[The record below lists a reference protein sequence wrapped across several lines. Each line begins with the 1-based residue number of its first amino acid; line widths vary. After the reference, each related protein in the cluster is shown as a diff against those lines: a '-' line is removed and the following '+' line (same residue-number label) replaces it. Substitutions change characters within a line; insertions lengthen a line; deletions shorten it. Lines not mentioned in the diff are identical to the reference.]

1 MASPT
6 ISQPRFTQSG
16 DVTAERAST
25 AQTDIGHQAMYWL
38 SMAAIYIIQ
47 GGLWYYA
54 AEEKIIG
61 GNLKAPA
68 GIEKAFAGSFFDT
81 FPGIGVA
88 WAVVSIAEAAI
99 VIALA
104 VSLIRGEFL
113 PSRSKPVLLAALAGS
128 LVVLGAMLFGQSMI
142 AAHDSVASLF
152 SYAAGT
158 IVTMGAVVY
167 LSPRARA

>member
-6 ISQPRFTQSG
+6 ISQPRYTDRG
-16 DVTAERAST
+16 DVTAERVST

-61 GNLKAPA
+61 GDLKAPA

-88 WAVVSIAEAAI
+88 WAVIAIAEAAI